1 MPLATPKIEYCYT
14 YNIKNLLNRPCLK
27 TRSKMKYLI
36 KQRITPWSKQVEDQ
50 GVISLQE
57 VAKIFQSLWDSS
69 ELQPLSQKAESIDQ
83 KWSFSGRPD
92 LSKWLQDIQEV
103 TQEPIA
109 TSNALQPGSQ
119 LRIFQD
125 IHLSRMS

>member
-1 MPLATPKIEYCYT
+1 MPLAAPKIEYCYT
-14 YNIKNLLNRPCLK
+14 CSIKNLLNRPCLR
-27 TRSKMKYLI
+27 TRNKLKYLI
-36 KQRITPWSKQVEDQ
+36 KHLNTPWSKQVEEKTENTSI
-50 GVISLQE
+50 GLQE

-69 ELQPLSQKAESIDQ
+69 ELQPLSQKAESNEQ

-109 TSNALQPGSQ
+109 TFNALQLGSE
-119 LRIFQD
+119 LRIPQ
-125 IHLSRMS
+125 